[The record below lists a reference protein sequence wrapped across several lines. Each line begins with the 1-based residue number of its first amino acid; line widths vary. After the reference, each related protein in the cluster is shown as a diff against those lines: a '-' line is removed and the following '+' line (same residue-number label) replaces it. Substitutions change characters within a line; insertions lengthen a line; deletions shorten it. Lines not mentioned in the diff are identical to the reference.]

1 MHNSNEVG
9 MGMGMAAVCNW
20 DFMVGVGPD
29 LGGYCG
35 VGGCG
40 DL

>member
-1 MHNSNEVG
+1 
-9 MGMGMAAVCNW
+9 
-20 DFMVGVGPD
+20 MVGVGPD

-40 DL
+40 ELGLEPKLGGPPSGWAWAP